1 MATYTTEDLIR
12 LVKNSQSIPD
22 SGSAFSDSVV
32 LEFLDQSLKGYILPA
47 ICSVLEDYLIVT
59 RDFQM
64 SNQQMYPSTAIPT
77 DVDNVITIP
86 NEATGLRFKDLYVVG
101 QNGNFVNLPRLT
113 SHQVGGLFNN
123 TNSIYGAAGL
133 NYNQQTF
140 GGFFL
145 QGNTIQIFPYGLARG
160 AIVRIMYE
168 RHPND
173 LCLVTDA
180 GKVTSVVGDVLTLD
194 KIVPS
199 FETGTHVCVISQEAP
214 YGFVRDASIPTP
226 VYASPFDLSD
236 VALVSAAGP
245 VITLPTGTGA
255 DVQVGDWVCL
265 NNQSVYAQNI
275 PVEMVPALVR
285 KASEMCLEST
295 GDREG
300 QQVALQ
306 TYNQM
311 MKTAMKIIAPRVTS
325 APVKVLPI
333 NSPFRASRSTSY
345 GGW

>member
-1 MATYTTEDLIR
+1 MANYTTEDLIR

-47 ICSVLEDYLIVT
+47 IVSVLEDYLIVT
-59 RDFQM
+59 KDFQM
-64 SNQQMYPSTAIPT
+64 DQQPQYPLTAIPNN
-77 DVDNVITIP
+77 VDNVIIIP
-86 NEATGLRFKDLYVVG
+86 NEATGLRFKDLYVIG
-101 QNGNFVNLPRLT
+101 QNGNFVNIPRLT

-145 QGNTIQIFPYGLARG
+145 QGNQIQIFPYGLASG
-160 AIVRIMYE
+160 ALVRIMYE

-173 LCLVTDA
+173 LCLVTEA
-180 GKVTSVVGDVLTLD
+180 GQVTSVTGDVLTLD
-194 KIVPS
+194 KIVSS
-199 FETGTHVCVISQEAP
+199 FETGTKVCVISKDAP
-214 YGFVRDASIPTP
+214 YQFVTDSRYETP
-226 VYASPFDLSD
+226 VYTTPTGIVD
-236 VALVSAAGP
+236 VELVSAAGP
-245 VITLPTGTGA
+245 IVTLPTDSCA
-255 DVQVGDWVCL
+255 NVQVGDWVCL
-265 NNQSVYAQNI
+265 ENQSVFAQFI
-275 PVEMVPALVR
+275 PVEMIPALVR

-300 QQVALQ
+300 QISANQ
-306 TYNQM
+306 TYMAM